1 MNESDDPIVAM
12 EWLLDRFED
21 DDDVAYAEVGAV
33 SQSKT
38 DLVVT
43 EDGPRDELAFD
54 ETGVWCRVFT
64 DGAAD
69 YRYTTSLDEE
79 ALTDVA
85 DRAVRGG
92 AFLAQADPARFDQ
105 ITTHRAV
112 HGGWAADRIDDVSLE
127 TKRSILEDGLAA
139 TADGLD
145 ITRQWVNY
153 TDAHVDETA
162 ATTTGSTVRTT
173 LDRASAMFTLSVRD
187 GPTVRRHIGSTRGV
201 AFLDDLTDAFENA
214 ADDARALSAADT
226 VDAPTGETT
235 VTLSPRAAGQLFAF
249 VSRYLEA
256 DTCEMG
262 LSPFDVGDELGSES
276 LSVADTVK
284 AGSWA
289 ARGYDAELRP
299 TTPVQLVENGTVTR
313 LLHNTATAA
322 EADVFPAGNAVH
334 SLGFGEAPR
343 IHARHLEVD
352 PGDTTSAALRDG
364 ADVLVERFDEP
375 WLRDEFERV
384 QRSGV
389 MPASALY
396 ARDIERKVD
405 DDRPDRGCADL
416 PVAEAYRLR
425 DGERDGRIEGVSLA
439 YDPATLRGVTAVG
452 DARGTVTGVDGKHKS
467 QIPYAVTAPGLRL
480 QATLRSDE

>member
-1 MNESDDPIVAM
+1 MNESDDPIAAM

-21 DDDVAYAEVGAV
+21 DSDVAYAEVGAV

-38 DLVVT
+38 DLVFT
-43 EDGPRDELAFD
+43 EDGPRDEVEFD
-54 ETGVWCRVFT
+54 ETGVWCRVFA

-85 DRAVRGG
+85 ERAVRGG
-92 AFLAQADPARFDQ
+92 KFLAQTDPARFDQ
-105 ITTHRAV
+105 FTMHRAV
-112 HGGWAADRIDDVSLE
+112 HDGWAADRIDDVSLE
-127 TKRSILEDGLAA
+127 TKRSAVEEGLAA
-139 TADGLD
+139 ADDLD
-145 ITRQWVNY
+145 LERRWVNY
-153 TDAHVDETA
+153 ADAHVEETA
-162 ATTTGSTVRTT
+162 GTTTGSTVRTT
-173 LDRASAMFTLSVRD
+173 LDRANVKLSLSIRD
-187 GPTVRRHIGSTRGV
+187 GPTVRRHAGSTRGA
-201 AFLDDLTDAFENA
+201 AFLDELPDAFEA
-214 ADDARALSAADT
+214 VAVEARALSQADA

-235 VTLSPRAAGQLFAF
+235 VVLSPRAAGQLFAF

-262 LSPFDVGDELGSES
+262 LSPYDVGDEIGPDS
-276 LSVADTVK
+276 LSVADTVR

-299 TTPVQLVENGTVTR
+299 TTPVQLVEDGTVTR
-313 LLHNTATAA
+313 RLHNTATGA

-334 SLGFGEAPR
+334 SLGFGQAPR

-352 PGDTTSAALRDG
+352 PGDASSAALRDG

-375 WLRDEFERV
+375 WLRDELERV

-396 ARDIERKVD
+396 ARDIDRKTNERS
-405 DDRPDRGCADL
+405 DRGCAEL
-416 PVAEAYRLR
+416 PVAEGYRLR
-425 DGERDGRIEGVSLA
+425 GGERAGRVEGVSVV
-439 YDPATLRGVTAVG
+439 YEPTTLHGVTAVG
-452 DARGTVTGVDGKHKS
+452 DVRDTVTGVDEKHKS

-480 QATLRSDE
+480 RAALRAEQ